1 MSSVATRPSDC
12 STSGSHLDAGLTV
25 DIGLVDSHP
34 ITLRGMQSVYNDVP
48 GMHVVAM
55 HTDPNQL
62 DAALTD
68 VVIIDAYVTGD
79 HPCLSVIERLAGQT
93 KVVVSALR
101 WTPELRACLDA
112 GARAYIDK
120 GASPERYV
128 ETVQLVA
135 EGKTVPE
142 TTTRSTHT
150 TRLSPRERSVLTH
163 ISQGLTHDQT
173 ATRLGISRHTV
184 DTYVKR
190 ARAKMKLGN
199 KADLTRSML
208 LANVTGASL

>member
-1 MSSVATRPSDC
+1 
-12 STSGSHLDAGLTV
+12 
-25 DIGLVDSHP
+25 
-34 ITLRGMQSVYNDVP
+34 MQSVYNDVP
-48 GMHVVAM
+48 GLHVVAM
-55 HTDPNQL
+55 HTDPTQL

-79 HPCLSVIERLAGQT
+79 RPCLGIIERLAGQT

-101 WTPELRACLDA
+101 WLPELHACLDV
-112 GARAYIDK
+112 GASAYIDK

-135 EGKTVPE
+135 EGKTVPDAAP
-142 TTTRSTHT
+142 RSTQKT
-150 TRLSPRERSVLTH
+150 PLSPREQSVLTH

-173 ATRLGISRHTV
+173 ARRLGISRHTV

-208 LANVTGASL
+208 LANIHGASL